1 MSLFTS
7 VEKTTNL
14 TDLTSIKEDSPQHKA
29 KGTCSNM
36 YSLPYLNE
44 FRPIFLPQAKGE
56 EVI

>member
-14 TDLTSIKEDSPQHKA
+14 TDLTSIKDDSPPHKT
-29 KGTCSNM
+29 KSTCSNM
-36 YSLPYLNE
+36 CSLPYLNE
-44 FRPIFLPQAKGE
+44 FRTIFLPQAKRE